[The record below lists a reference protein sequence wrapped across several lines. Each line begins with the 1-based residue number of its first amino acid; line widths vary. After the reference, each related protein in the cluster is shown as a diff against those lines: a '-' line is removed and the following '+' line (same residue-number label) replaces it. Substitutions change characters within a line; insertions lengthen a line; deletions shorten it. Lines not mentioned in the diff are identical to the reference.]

1 MTGIPLPIK
10 CFASEVIMKKIR
22 YGLLGVLFCAV
33 LGLFTGCMD
42 VVSEPNEGDSVAPV
56 LNTTALSTE
65 QKLLETGISVPVSQ
79 TLPAR
84 FGFETKL
91 MVNNVTVDSFIR
103 QEEIHFDGNHY
114 TELEGIVTFRG
125 DNYRSSAAYGVA
137 DMESYTLK
145 KAWNVNTGELKKT
158 TGKGEWTGSG
168 WTGQPLIIR
177 WPEET
182 RKIMNLYDSKK
193 NKSDLVEV
201 IYATMDGN
209 IYFLDLED
217 GSATR
222 DKIKLGF
229 PIKGTGSL
237 YPDGTPLYVVGAGDD
252 MGSDSARTFIVDL
265 IQGKVIYEYGND
277 DEFSMR
283 TDNGSFCAFDSSA
296 LFDVAT
302 DTLIQPGENGVLYTT
317 KLNTKY
323 DGTSVSIDPSDVV
336 KWNYT
341 TDRTGDKEYWLGME
355 SSAVVYDHYLYVC
368 NNGGDLMCLDLNTM
382 ELVWSQDI
390 LDDSNASPVLEVSQT
405 DGTAYIYI
413 STSLHWTKD
422 KKDTGDIPIFKINA
436 ATGEIIWKR
445 SYECKTVDGVSG
457 GVQATA
463 CLGQNNLN
471 DLVYFNIARTGGKKH
486 GKLVAV
492 YKATGGEAWSVD
504 LKYYSW
510 SSPVAV
516 YDKKGDG
523 YIILCDS
530 DGNMH
535 LLDGRTGK
543 LKDTVNLG
551 KNIEASP
558 AVFENTIVVG
568 TRGKKIYAITLE

>member
-1 MTGIPLPIK
+1 
-10 CFASEVIMKKIR
+10 MKKIR
-22 YGLLGVLFCAV
+22 YGLLGVLFCAM
-33 LGLFTGCMD
+33 LGLLTGCMD
-42 VVSEPNEGDSVAPV
+42 VVSEPNEGDAVAPV
-56 LNTTALSTE
+56 LNTTALTTE

-79 TLPAR
+79 TLPSR

-91 MVNNVTVDSFIR
+91 MVNNVAVDSFIR

-114 TELEGIVTFRG
+114 TDLEGVITFRG
-125 DNYRSSAAYGVA
+125 DNYRSGAAYGVA

-182 RKIMNLYDSKK
+182 RKVMNLYDSKK

-277 DEFSMR
+277 DEFSLR

-323 DGTSVSIDPSDVV
+323 DGASVSIDPSDVV

-341 TDRTGDKEYWLGME
+341 TSRTGDDEYWLGME

-390 LDDSNASPVLEVSQT
+390 LDDSNASPVLEVSQS

-436 ATGEIIWKR
+436 ATGEIVWKR
-445 SYECKTVDGVSG
+445 TYECKTVDGVSG

-463 CLGQNNLN
+463 CLGQNNID

-486 GKLVAV
+486 GKLVAI

-535 LLDGRTGK
+535 LLDGRTGE
-543 LKDTVNLG
+543 LKDTINLG
-551 KNIEASP
+551 KNVEASP

>member
-1 MTGIPLPIK
+1 
-10 CFASEVIMKKIR
+10 MKKIR
-22 YGLLGVLFCAV
+22 YGLLGVLFCAM
-33 LGLFTGCMD
+33 LGLLTGCMD
-42 VVSEPNEGDSVAPV
+42 VVSEPNEGDAVAPV
-56 LNTTALSTE
+56 LNTTALTTE

-79 TLPAR
+79 TLPSR

-91 MVNNVTVDSFIR
+91 MVNNVAVDSFIR
-103 QEEIHFDGNHY
+103 QEEIHFDGDHY
-114 TELEGIVTFRG
+114 TDLEGIITFRG
-125 DNYRSSAAYGVA
+125 DNYRSGAAYGVA

-182 RKIMNLYDSKK
+182 RKAMNLYDSKK

-277 DEFSMR
+277 DDFSLR
-283 TDNGSFCAFDSSA
+283 TDNGNFCAFDSSA

-323 DGTSVSIDPSDVV
+323 DGTSISIDPSDVV

-341 TDRTGDKEYWLGME
+341 TSRTGNDKYWLGME

-445 SYECKTVDGVSG
+445 TYECKTVDGVSG

-463 CLGQNNLN
+463 CLGQNNID

-486 GKLVAV
+486 GKLVAI

-535 LLDGRTGK
+535 LLDGRTGE
-543 LKDTVNLG
+543 LKDTINLG
-551 KNIEASP
+551 KNVEASP

>member
-1 MTGIPLPIK
+1 
-10 CFASEVIMKKIR
+10 MKKIR
-22 YGLLGVLFCAV
+22 YGLLGVLLCAA
-33 LGLFTGCMD
+33 LGLLTGCMD

-65 QKLLETGISVPVSQ
+65 QKLLETGVSVPVSQ
-79 TLPAR
+79 TLPSR

-551 KNIEASP
+551 KNVEASP

>member
-1 MTGIPLPIK
+1 
-10 CFASEVIMKKIR
+10 MKKIR

-33 LGLFTGCMD
+33 LGLLTGCMD

-79 TLPAR
+79 TLPSR

-265 IQGKVIYEYGND
+265 IQGKIIYEYGND
-277 DEFSMR
+277 DEFSLR

-463 CLGQNNLN
+463 CLGQNNLD

-543 LKDTVNLG
+543 LKDTINLG
-551 KNIEASP
+551 KNVEASP

>member
-1 MTGIPLPIK
+1 
-10 CFASEVIMKKIR
+10 MKKIR
-22 YGLLGVLFCAV
+22 YGLLGVLFCAA
-33 LGLFTGCMD
+33 LGLLTGCMD

-65 QKLLETGISVPVSQ
+65 QKLLETGVSVPVSQ
-79 TLPAR
+79 TLPSR

-551 KNIEASP
+551 KNVEASP

>member
-1 MTGIPLPIK
+1 
-10 CFASEVIMKKIR
+10 MKKIR
-22 YGLLGVLFCAV
+22 YGLLGVLFCAM
-33 LGLFTGCMD
+33 LGLLTGCMD
-42 VVSEPNEGDSVAPV
+42 VVSEPNEGDAVAPV
-56 LNTTALSTE
+56 LNTTALTTE

-79 TLPAR
+79 TLPSR

-91 MVNNVTVDSFIR
+91 MVNNVAVDSFIR

-114 TELEGIVTFRG
+114 TDLEGVITFRG
-125 DNYRSSAAYGVA
+125 DNYRSGAAYGVA

-182 RKIMNLYDSKK
+182 RKVMNLYDSKK

-277 DEFSMR
+277 DEFSLR

-296 LFDVAT
+296 LFDVTT

-323 DGTSVSIDPSDVV
+323 DGASVSIDPSDVV

-341 TDRTGDKEYWLGME
+341 TSRTGDDEYWLGME

-436 ATGEIIWKR
+436 ATGEIVWKR
-445 SYECKTVDGVSG
+445 TYECKTVDGVSG

-463 CLGQNNLN
+463 CLGQNNID

-486 GKLVAV
+486 GKLVAI

-535 LLDGRTGK
+535 LLDGRTGE
-543 LKDTVNLG
+543 LKDTINLG
-551 KNIEASP
+551 KNVEASP

>member
-1 MTGIPLPIK
+1 
-10 CFASEVIMKKIR
+10 MKKIQ
-22 YGLLGVLFCAV
+22 YGWLCVLLCAALGLL
-33 LGLFTGCMD
+33 TGCMD
-42 VVSEPNEGDSVAPV
+42 VISEPNEGDAVAPV
-56 LNTTALSTE
+56 LNTMELTTE

-79 TLPAR
+79 TMPSR
-84 FGFETKL
+84 FGFVTKL
-91 MVNNVTVDSFIR
+91 MVNQVEVDAFVR
-103 QEEIHFDGNHY
+103 QDEIHFDGNHY
-114 TELEGIVTFRG
+114 TELEGIITFRG
-125 DNYRSSAAYGVA
+125 DNYRSTAAYGIA
-137 DMESYTLK
+137 DMESYSLK
-145 KAWNVNTGELKKT
+145 KAWSVNTGELKKT

-193 NKSDLVEV
+193 NKSNLVEV

-252 MGSDSARTFIVDL
+252 MGEESARTFIVDL

-277 DEFSMR
+277 DEFSLR

-302 DTLIQPGENGVLYTT
+302 DTLIQPGENGILYTT
-317 KLNTKY
+317 KLNVSY

-341 TDRTGDKEYWLGME
+341 TSRTGDDKYWLGME

-390 LDDSNASPVLEVSQT
+390 LDDSNASPVLEVSQS

-422 KKDTGDIPIFKINA
+422 KKDSGDIPIFKINA

-445 SYECKTVDGVSG
+445 TYECKTVDGVSG

-463 CLGQNNLN
+463 CLGQNNID
-471 DLVYFNIARTGGKKH
+471 DLVFFNIARTGGKKH
-486 GKLVAV
+486 GKLVAI

-516 YDKKGDG
+516 YDTKGDG

-535 LLDGRTGK
+535 LLDGRTGE
-543 LKDTVNLG
+543 LKDTINLG
-551 KNIEASP
+551 KNVEASP

>member
-1 MTGIPLPIK
+1 
-10 CFASEVIMKKIR
+10 MKKIR
-22 YGLLGVLFCAV
+22 YGLLGVLFCAM
-33 LGLFTGCMD
+33 LGLLTGCMD
-42 VVSEPNEGDSVAPV
+42 VVSEPNEGDAVAPV
-56 LNTTALSTE
+56 LNTTALTTE

-79 TLPAR
+79 TLPSR

-91 MVNNVTVDSFIR
+91 MVNNVAVDSFIR

-114 TELEGIVTFRG
+114 TDLEGVITFRG
-125 DNYRSSAAYGVA
+125 DNYRSGAAYGVA

-182 RKIMNLYDSKK
+182 RKVMNLYDSKK

-277 DEFSMR
+277 DEFSLR

-296 LFDVAT
+296 LFDVTT

-323 DGTSVSIDPSDVV
+323 DGASVSIDPSDVV

-341 TDRTGDKEYWLGME
+341 TSRTGDDEYWLGME

-390 LDDSNASPVLEVSQT
+390 LDDSNASPVLEVSQS

-436 ATGEIIWKR
+436 ATGEIVWKR
-445 SYECKTVDGVSG
+445 TYECKTVDGVSG

-463 CLGQNNLN
+463 CLGQNNID

-486 GKLVAV
+486 GKLVAI

-535 LLDGRTGK
+535 LLDGRTGE
-543 LKDTVNLG
+543 LKDTINLG
-551 KNIEASP
+551 KNVEASP